1 MSKEGIPSILLR
13 HFIAFYW
20 SNEILELLL
29 LLAVLL
35 QLVPRNIY
43 NAIPDSCQR
52 NNLIG
57 TKHPCQHSQ
66 PKNGLLYIFL
76 SLQVLCS
83 LMVVLRLIVT
93 DGGACVCDRW
103 SGNRLSGNRWR
114 WWHLRSDRWR
124 GGLLGSQRNWR
135 LCDWGWLYPLRKV
148 LLLYCIDAGML
159 ALTTVLSS
167 PLILLGMKRTPKFKI
182 SLIYSS
188 RCHIEPSYLSI
199 VPMWN
204 VSSLSC
210 LNRELRCLNM

>member
-1 MSKEGIPSILLR
+1 M
-13 HFIAFYW
+13 
-20 SNEILELLL
+20 
-29 LLAVLL
+29 LL
-35 QLVPRNIY
+35 QLVSRNIY
-43 NAIPDSCQR
+43 NAMPDSCQR

-66 PKNGLLYIFL
+66 PKNRLLYIFL
-76 SLQVLCS
+76 PLQVLWS

-93 DGGACVCDRW
+93 DGGACVCDQW

-114 WWHLRSDRWR
+114 WWRLRCDRWR

-135 LCDWGWLYPLRKV
+135 FCDWGWLYPWRKV
-148 LLLYCIDAGML
+148 LLLYCIDAGIL

-167 PLILLGMKRTPKFKI
+167 PLFLLGMKRTPKFKI

-188 RCHIEPSYLSI
+188 RCHIEPSYLSF

-204 VSSLSC
+204 VSPLSC
-210 LNRELRCLNM
+210 LNRELSCLNM